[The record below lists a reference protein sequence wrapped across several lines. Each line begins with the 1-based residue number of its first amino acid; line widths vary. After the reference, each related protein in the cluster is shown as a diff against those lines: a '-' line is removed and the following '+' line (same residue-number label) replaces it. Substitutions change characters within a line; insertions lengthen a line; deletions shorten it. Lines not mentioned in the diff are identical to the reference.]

1 MTRNGQRA
9 ARTRRTDK
17 ESPPEYTYYIR
28 YLSLCPADMEILRYM
43 DRAMSSSRQAAI
55 ASSRQARAVPR
66 SGRQPIKTKQYEQLS
81 RLPSAFAF
89 CVSILGCS
97 RFEERK

>member
-28 YLSLCPADMEILRYM
+28 YLSLCPADMEILRYIM
-43 DRAMSSSRQAAI
+43 DRAMSSSRQAA
-55 ASSRQARAVPR
+55 Q
-66 SGRQPIKTKQYEQLS
+66 GRQGQFQGAAGSP
-81 RLPSAFAF
+81 
-89 CVSILGCS
+89 
-97 RFEERK
+97 

>member
-28 YLSLCPADMEILRYM
+28 YLSLCPADMEILRYIM

-55 ASSRQARAVPR
+55 YVASKGNSKERPAAHKNNTNNFLVF
-66 SGRQPIKTKQYEQLS
+66 
-81 RLPSAFAF
+81 LPHSH
-89 CVSILGCS
+89 SML
-97 RFEERK
+97 